1 LRSALA
7 LLGRAVARVEDGLLA
22 ALGLGLL
29 LAAGAQLGFRLVGG
43 GPAWLDLA
51 MRTATLWIALLGAL
65 VATREGR
72 QLHIDALVVRLRG
85 WPAHLVR
92 GVVALFTAGVCVL
105 LAYASLMLVELERA
119 GDAVLFLNIP
129 NWLALAI
136 LPVVFALMALHALA
150 QLFVPPSAK
159 DAA

>member
-1 LRSALA
+1 MRQALA
-7 LLGRAVARVEDGLLA
+7 ALGRAVARVEDGLLA

-29 LAAGAQLGFRLVGG
+29 LAAGAQLGFRFAGG

-51 MRTATLWIALLGAL
+51 MRTATLWIALVGAL

-72 QLHIDALVVRLRG
+72 QLHIDALVARLQG

-92 GVVALFTAGVCVL
+92 GIVALFTASVCLVL
-105 LAYASLMLVELERA
+105 AHASLTLVQLERE
-119 GDAVLFLNIP
+119 GDAVLFLGIP
-129 NWLALAI
+129 NWLALSI

-150 QLFVPPSAK
+150 QPFAQRAPDEAS
-159 DAA
+159 